1 MDPLGN
7 GNGHAPEDGRGANA
21 IVESDLVAS
30 VRASSYK
37 PNPVGST
44 DRLKSDSSKR
54 QRAEK
59 KKSGKKRKSDT
70 TSGVGSK
77 VRGTGDGN
85 GVSNGT
91 GIGKGSGGDD
101 GNTNTKKAAVKRV
114 KKKKVRLVRMPSC
127 VMCGIIICQLKFIFN
142 IVLRSYMFCAHC
154 EVLAYNISCTY
165 LDSIISVAMFSVWS
179 LIKGLSKLCHVIKI
193 RTLMSSNQPTNTNDE
208 HEQILQEK
216 GEKKRKTKVGDKLL
230 TPAEKSAIKETLRGH
245 QLLKEFKYS
254 KEGSIVGN
262 DMDSSDE
269 KDDDRAIYAI
279 SGGGETD
286 LNSKRGGSGKAQA
299 PITASNTNVNGTLIN
314 FNRAVVAKAAE
325 RRLRIEGAKSST
337 SMDTGGIYGYGCD
350 HEGTGSVQQTMGLE
364 FGADA
369 LVEQGASG
377 STGNSSS
384 NDATWVECDKC
395 KKVRG

>member
-7 GNGHAPEDGRGANA
+7 GNGHAPVDGRGANA

-91 GIGKGSGGDD
+91 GIGKGSGGAD

-127 VMCGIIICQLKFIFN
+127 VVCGIVICQLKFIFN
-142 IVLRSYMFCAHC
+142 IVLKSNIYFVRIARFLHIIYPAH
-154 EVLAYNISCTY
+154 
-165 LDSIISVAMFSVWS
+165 
-179 LIKGLSKLCHVIKI
+179 
-193 RTLMSSNQPTNTNDE
+193 
-208 HEQILQEK
+208 
-216 GEKKRKTKVGDKLL
+216 
-230 TPAEKSAIKETLRGH
+230 
-245 QLLKEFKYS
+245 
-254 KEGSIVGN
+254 
-262 DMDSSDE
+262 
-269 KDDDRAIYAI
+269 
-279 SGGGETD
+279 
-286 LNSKRGGSGKAQA
+286 
-299 PITASNTNVNGTLIN
+299 
-314 FNRAVVAKAAE
+314 
-325 RRLRIEGAKSST
+325 
-337 SMDTGGIYGYGCD
+337 
-350 HEGTGSVQQTMGLE
+350 
-364 FGADA
+364 
-369 LVEQGASG
+369 
-377 STGNSSS
+377 
-384 NDATWVECDKC
+384 
-395 KKVRG
+395 